1 MRTSE
6 FYAYGALTLV
16 ESIWWFST
24 LATIGTLLG
33 LGGSPIPWFTLVL
46 LFAFGMG
53 SAWVFGGAK
62 SNITSSALYQ
72 AAFAS
77 IVVYLSVASTTIGET
92 WSFKVAWPVDMFGGT
107 YGSKGAAD
115 LVVATIAAS
124 LIWYRTQLII
134 AGGGVA
140 ERLSRAFKMGTAFI
154 IFTLFVE
161 LNVGFDIGIKQLL
174 IPFFGASLI
183 GLAASRLP
191 RSDEE
196 IKPQWVVVIGVSVA
210 AILGAG
216 VIGGALTARY
226 GNVGVRALLN
236 IWGAFVD
243 ALLWVLRY
251 PIEFAMRAMWAFI
264 LWLQN
269 VFGTGEEVEKEL
281 MTPAPLSQDLM
292 NEASDRAEGS
302 VDYAVDAIRWPLSI
316 LLVVL
321 LFFIFIFAY
330 RRFSRRFNVRDDL
343 DRESIRGEADAK
355 ADMMKLLSSLVPSWM
370 RGRANRSVWRFPG
383 AETGIAEAFL
393 LYFDTLSHAIKRG
406 MLFDPNVTPNE
417 RLPALHVF
425 LPGAPV
431 DVVTNRFN
439 AACYGNEP
447 SDLNDLIQLREAVER
462 AADEPNIK
470 QES

>member
-6 FYAYGALTLV
+6 FYAYGALTVV
-16 ESIWWFST
+16 ESIWWFSI
-24 LATIGTLLG
+24 LAVVGTLLG
-33 LGGSPIPWFTLVL
+33 LGGSPIPWVTLFL
-46 LFAFGMG
+46 LVVFGMG
-53 SAWVFGGAK
+53 SAWVFGADK
-62 SNITSSALYQ
+62 FDITSSAIYQ
-72 AAFAS
+72 AVFAL
-77 IVVYLSVASTTIGET
+77 IVVYFAVASTSIGET

-115 LVVATIAAS
+115 LVIATIAAS
-124 LIWYRTQLII
+124 FMWYRTQEIF
-134 AGGGVA
+134 GGGDPA
-140 ERLSRAFKMGTAFI
+140 RRLSRAFKLGTAFI

-191 RSDEE
+191 QTDEPV
-196 IKPQWVVVIGVSVA
+196 KTQWVGVIGVSVLS
-210 AILGAG
+210 ILGVGA
-216 VIGGALTARY
+216 IGGVLTARY
-226 GNVGVRALLN
+226 GNVGVTALLN
-236 IWGAFVD
+236 IWSAFID

-251 PIEFAMRAMWAFI
+251 PIELVMRGMWAFI

-281 MTPAPLSQDLM
+281 TTVSPLSQDML
-292 NEASDRAEGS
+292 NEASDRAEDT
-302 VDYAVDAIRWPLSI
+302 VNYAVDAIRWPLSI
-316 LLVVL
+316 ILLVL

-330 RRFSRRFNVRDDL
+330 RRFSRRFNTRDDL
-343 DRESIRGEADAK
+343 DRESIRGDADTK

-370 RGRANRSVWRFPG
+370 RGRGDRSVWRFPD

-393 LYFDTLSHAIKRG
+393 LYFDTLTHAIKRG

-417 RLPALHVF
+417 RLSALHVF

-431 DVVTNRFN
+431 DMVTSRFN

-447 SDLNDLIQLREAVER
+447 SDLDDLDQLREAVER
-462 AADEPNIK
+462 AAEQPNSK
-470 QES
+470 

>member
-6 FYAYGALTLV
+6 FYAYGALTVV
-16 ESIWWFST
+16 ESIWWFSI
-24 LATIGTLLG
+24 LAVVGTLLG
-33 LGGSPIPWFTLVL
+33 LGGSPIPWIGLFLLVV
-46 LFAFGMG
+46 FGMG
-53 SAWVFGGAK
+53 SAWVFGADK
-62 SNITSSALYQ
+62 FDITSSAIYQ
-72 AAFAS
+72 AVFAL
-77 IVVYLSVASTTIGET
+77 IVVYFAVASTSIGET

-115 LVVATIAAS
+115 LVIATIAAS
-124 LIWYRTQLII
+124 FMWYRTQEIF
-134 AGGGVA
+134 GGGDPA
-140 ERLSRAFKMGTAFI
+140 RRLSRAFKLGTAFI

-191 RSDEE
+191 RTDEPV
-196 IKPQWVVVIGVSVA
+196 KTQWVGVIGVSVLS
-210 AILGAG
+210 ILGVGA
-216 VIGGALTARY
+216 IGGVLTARY
-226 GNVGVRALLN
+226 GNVGVTALLN
-236 IWGAFVD
+236 IWSAFID

-251 PIEFAMRAMWAFI
+251 PIELVMRGMWAFI

-269 VFGTGEEVEKEL
+269 IFGAGEEVEKEL
-281 MTPAPLSQDLM
+281 TTVSPLSQDLM
-292 NEASDRAEGS
+292 NEASDRAEDT
-302 VDYAVDAIRWPLSI
+302 VNYAVDAIRWPLSI
-316 LLVVL
+316 ILLVL

-330 RRFSRRFNVRDDL
+330 RRFSRRFNTRDDL
-343 DRESIRGEADAK
+343 DRESIRGDADTK

-370 RGRANRSVWRFPG
+370 RGRGDRSVWRFPD

-393 LYFDTLSHAIKRG
+393 LYFDTLTHAIKRG

-417 RLPALHVF
+417 RLSALHVF

-431 DVVTNRFN
+431 DMVTSRFN

-447 SDLNDLIQLREAVER
+447 SDLDDLDQLREAVER
-462 AADEPNIK
+462 AAEQANSK
-470 QES
+470 

>member
-6 FYAYGALTLV
+6 FYAYGALTVV
-16 ESIWWFST
+16 ESIWWFSI
-24 LATIGTLLG
+24 LAVVGTLLG
-33 LGGSPIPWFTLVL
+33 LGGSPIPWVTLFL
-46 LFAFGMG
+46 LVVFGMG
-53 SAWVFGGAK
+53 SAWVFGADK
-62 SNITSSALYQ
+62 FDITSSAIYQ
-72 AAFAS
+72 AVFAL
-77 IVVYLSVASTTIGET
+77 IVVYFAVASTSIGET

-115 LVVATIAAS
+115 LVIATIAAS
-124 LIWYRTQLII
+124 FMWYRTQEIF
-134 AGGGVA
+134 GGGDPA
-140 ERLSRAFKMGTAFI
+140 RRLSRAFKLGTTFI

-191 RSDEE
+191 RTDEPV
-196 IKPQWVVVIGVSVA
+196 KTQWVGVIGVSELS
-210 AILGAG
+210 ILGVGA
-216 VIGGALTARY
+216 IGGVLTARY
-226 GNVGVRALLN
+226 GNVGVTALLN
-236 IWGAFVD
+236 IWSAFID

-251 PIEFAMRAMWAFI
+251 PIELVMRGMWAFI

-269 VFGTGEEVEKEL
+269 IFGAGEEVEKEL
-281 MTPAPLSQDLM
+281 TTVSPLSQDMM
-292 NEASDRAEGS
+292 NEASDRAEDT
-302 VDYAVDAIRWPLSI
+302 VNYAVDAIRWPLSI
-316 LLVVL
+316 ILLVL

-330 RRFSRRFNVRDDL
+330 RRFSRRFNTRDDL
-343 DRESIRGEADAK
+343 ERESIRGDADTK

-417 RLPALHVF
+417 RLSALHVF

-431 DVVTNRFN
+431 DMVTIRFN

-447 SDLNDLIQLREAVER
+447 SDLDDLDQLREAVER
-462 AADEPNIK
+462 AAEQPNSK
-470 QES
+470 

>member
-6 FYAYGALTLV
+6 FYAYGALTVV
-16 ESIWWFST
+16 ESIWWFSI
-24 LATIGTLLG
+24 LAVVGTLLG
-33 LGGSPIPWFTLVL
+33 LGGSPIPWVALFLLVV
-46 LFAFGMG
+46 FGMG
-53 SAWVFGGAK
+53 SAWVFGADK
-62 SNITSSALYQ
+62 FDITSSAIYQ
-72 AAFAS
+72 AVFAL
-77 IVVYLSVASTTIGET
+77 IVVYFAVASTSIGET

-115 LVVATIAAS
+115 LVIATIAAS
-124 LIWYRTQLII
+124 FMWYRTQEIF
-134 AGGGVA
+134 GGGDPA
-140 ERLSRAFKMGTAFI
+140 RRLSRAFKLGTAFI

-191 RSDEE
+191 RTDEPV
-196 IKPQWVVVIGVSVA
+196 KTQWVGVIGVSVLS
-210 AILGAG
+210 ILGVGA
-216 VIGGALTARY
+216 IGGVLTARY
-226 GNVGVRALLN
+226 GNVGVTALLN
-236 IWGAFVD
+236 IWSAFID

-251 PIEFAMRAMWAFI
+251 PIELVMRGMWAFI

-269 VFGTGEEVEKEL
+269 IFGAGEEVEKEL
-281 MTPAPLSQDLM
+281 TTVSPLSQDLM
-292 NEASDRAEGS
+292 NEASDRAEDT
-302 VDYAVDAIRWPLSI
+302 VNYAVDAIRWPLSI
-316 LLVVL
+316 ILLVL

-330 RRFSRRFNVRDDL
+330 RRFSRRFNTRDDL
-343 DRESIRGEADAK
+343 DRESIRGDADTK

-370 RGRANRSVWRFPG
+370 RGRGDRSVWRFPD

-393 LYFDTLSHAIKRG
+393 LYFDTLTHAIKRG

-417 RLPALHVF
+417 RLSALHVF

-431 DVVTNRFN
+431 DMVTSRFN

-447 SDLNDLIQLREAVER
+447 SDLDDLDQLREAVER
-462 AADEPNIK
+462 AAEQPNSK
-470 QES
+470 